1 MGLTCCPNP
10 TKRKLMSAH
19 KVGGNQ
25 DSSVRRVNSGVASVG
40 THPSREHTLLT
51 FVSTINPSSPLHH
64 NVDLPL
70 NMLLTPNHLTVL
82 CLICLVHVFTDCVTK
97 VNL

>member
-51 FVSTINPSSPLHH
+51 FVSTIKPSSPLHH
-64 NVDLPL
+64 NVDVPL
-70 NMLLTPNHLTVL
+70 NTLTTALIATYTKSFDCAMLNLFGA
-82 CLICLVHVFTDCVTK
+82 CVH
-97 VNL
+97 